1 MTTDPV
7 ALLRVLAEHGVE
19 HLVIGHAAAVLHGSP
34 TVTEDV
40 DVTPRRDVENAERLT
55 TALTTVGARHA
66 PAEPGGPPGAPV
78 DERDFLG
85 WRPLRYLTDVGPVD
99 VVPEPMAIG
108 GYEDLL
114 PRAARFLVGG
124 VEVLA
129 AALDDVIASKGALD
143 RPKDRAQLPALYAT
157 RSVLREREQDR

>member
-7 ALLRVLAEHGVE
+7 ALLRLLSEHGVE
-19 HLVIGHAAAVLHGSP
+19 HVVIGHAAAVLHGSP

-40 DVTPRRDVENAERLT
+40 DVTPRRDIENAERLT
-55 TALTTVGARHA
+55 EALATIGARHV
-66 PAEPGGPPGAPV
+66 PAGPGATIGAPV

-85 WRPLRYLTDVGPVD
+85 WRPVRYVTDLGPVD
-99 VVPEPMAIG
+99 VVPEPLAIG

-114 PRAARFLVGG
+114 PRAVRFLVGG

-129 AALDDVIASKGALD
+129 AALDDVIASKEALD

-157 RSVLREREQDR
+157 RAVLREGERDR